1 MPTSLSYDGRIKP
14 YAQKLRKSMTKQVRH
29 LWYDFLKSYPVQ
41 FRRQKQFGYC
51 IGDFYCADAKL
62 VVELDG
68 SQHYDPEGKQYDRER
83 DAYLRSLDLAVLRF
97 SNSDVNERFESV
109 CLAID
114 QAVHEKLADRPEQ

>member
-14 YAQKLRKSMTKQVRH
+14 YAQELRTKMTKQERH

-41 FRRQKQFGYC
+41 FRRQKQFGYY
-51 IGDFYCADAKL
+51 IVDFYCAEGKI

-68 SQHYDPEGKQYDRER
+68 SQHYDPEGKQYDQSR
-83 DAYLRSLDLAVLRF
+83 DAYLRSLGLTVVRF
-97 SNSDVNERFESV
+97 SNLDVNERFESV

-114 QAVHEKLADRPEQ
+114 KAVHEKLPRRPEQ